1 VTAGNPG
8 IGVSGVTVLSG
19 TQMAAT
25 FTIGTG
31 AGLGVS
37 NITVT
42 ASGGTSGTVGFTV
55 NAAPGSITATS
66 GTPQGAVFYTEFAP
80 LVATVKDA
88 AGNPVAGAAVRF
100 QAPEDGSGCHFE
112 ANWSPA
118 SAQARR
124 PRHRGARHEREG
136 RSRGASGRQATA

>member
-1 VTAGNPG
+1 MTAGNPG

-37 NITVT
+37 NVTVT
-42 ASGGTSGTVGFTV
+42 TSGGTSGAVGFTV
-55 NAAPGSITATS
+55 NAAPGSITATG

-88 AGNPVAGAAVRF
+88 AGCVFLKRRTQWRRDSGAGLR
-100 QAPEDGSGCHFE
+100 APCKFV
-112 ANWSPA
+112 PIT
-118 SAQARR
+118 SARYSTARLRR
-124 PRHRGARHEREG
+124 PTSPMA
-136 RSRGASGRQATA
+136 ANPWAN